1 MLGPFRILPTTGP
14 AETSPRS
21 PSTPATSALNGEVR
35 PATPPL
41 MTPCATDPRNS
52 RQSNP
57 AAKGLTKPPD
67 RANPDPGRRNP
78 TVTLTHLTN
87 ARIVDGTAP
96 EPTEPMTVVLE
107 NDRIRE
113 VSPRPLPPNS
123 ARVIDLRGHILMP
136 GLIDCHVHIVA
147 ITASLAQNATLP
159 DSLVMARS
167 IKLQHEMLMRGF
179 TTVRDVGGADHGQV
193 LASNEGTVMGP
204 RLIIAGKALSQS
216 GGHCDFRGR
225 FNNNPNVFES
235 RLGALGRLCDG
246 VAEVRRAAREEIKAG
261 ATFIKIMANGGVASP
276 TDPIHFLGF
285 AREEIA
291 AAVEEANNAGTY
303 VSAHLY
309 TDVAIRRAVECGV
322 HSLEH
327 CNLIQ
332 SQTAE
337 FAAGQ
342 GAFAV
347 PTLVTYDKLF
357 EEGEALGIGPE
368 SVAKIDSVRLA
379 GLHSLEIMH
388 NAALPMAYG
397 TDLLGAMHRHQSE
410 EFVIRGRILPAQTV
424 IASAAGIAAKL
435 CRMEG
440 QIGTIAPG
448 AFADLVVVD
457 GNPLNDLSLLTG
469 QGKHMPLIFKSGEI
483 VKNLV

>member
-1 MLGPFRILPTTGP
+1 V
-14 AETSPRS
+14 
-21 PSTPATSALNGEVR
+21 N
-35 PATPPL
+35 
-41 MTPCATDPRNS
+41 
-52 RQSNP
+52 
-57 AAKGLTKPPD
+57 
-67 RANPDPGRRNP
+67 
-78 TVTLTHLTN
+78 LTHLIN

-96 EPTEPMTVVLE
+96 DPTEPMTVVVE
-107 NDRIRE
+107 GDRIRE
-113 VSPRPLPPNS
+113 VSRKTPLAGA
-123 ARVIDLRGHILMP
+123 ARVIDLRGHFLMP

-147 ITASLAQNATLP
+147 VVANLGLNATLP

-167 IKLQHEMLMRGF
+167 IKLQREMLMRGF

-193 LASNEGTVMGP
+193 VASEEGTVSGP
-204 RLIIAGKALSQS
+204 RLIIAGKALSQT

-225 FNNNPNVFES
+225 FNSNPNFFES

-285 AREEIA
+285 SREEIA
-291 AAVEEANNAGTY
+291 AAVEEATNAGTY

-332 SQTAE
+332 AETAK
-337 FAAGQ
+337 FASEQ

-347 PTLVTYDKLF
+347 PTLVTFDKLF
-357 EEGEALGIGPE
+357 EEGAALGIGPE
-368 SVAKIDSVRLA
+368 SVAKIDTVRLA
-379 GLHSLEIMH
+379 GMGSLEIMRE
-388 NAALPMAYG
+388 AGLPMAFG
-397 TDLLGAMHRHQSE
+397 TDLLGSMHRHQSE
-410 EFVIRGRILPAQTV
+410 EFIIRGRVLPARTV
-424 IASAAGIAAKL
+424 IASATGIAAKL

-448 AFADLVVVD
+448 AFADLIVVD
-457 GNPLNDLSLLTG
+457 GDPLRDLSLLTG
-469 QGKHMPLIFKSGEI
+469 QGKHFPMIVKSGEI
-483 VKNLV
+483 VKNAGLG

>member
-1 MLGPFRILPTTGP
+1 M
-14 AETSPRS
+14 
-21 PSTPATSALNGEVR
+21 
-35 PATPPL
+35 
-41 MTPCATDPRNS
+41 
-52 RQSNP
+52 
-57 AAKGLTKPPD
+57 
-67 RANPDPGRRNP
+67 
-78 TVTLTHLTN
+78 
-87 ARIVDGTAP
+87 
-96 EPTEPMTVVLE
+96 
-107 NDRIRE
+107 
-113 VSPRPLPPNS
+113 
-123 ARVIDLRGHILMP
+123 
-136 GLIDCHVHIVA
+136 
-147 ITASLAQNATLP
+147 NATLP

-193 LASNEGTVMGP
+193 VASEEGTVLGP

-225 FNNNPNVFES
+225 FNNGPNVFQH
-235 RLGALGRLCDG
+235 RLGSLGRLCDG

-276 TDPIHFLGF
+276 TDPIHFIGF
-285 AREEIA
+285 SREEVA
-291 AAVEEANNAGTY
+291 AAVEEASNAGTY

-332 SQTAE
+332 QETAA
-337 FAAGQ
+337 FAASQ

-347 PTLVTYDKLF
+347 PTLVTYDKLA
-357 EEGEALGIGPE
+357 EEGEALGIGAE

-379 GLHSLEIMH
+379 GMESIGIMQ
-388 NAALPMAYG
+388 AAGLPMAYG

-410 EFVIRGRILPAQTV
+410 EFVIRGRVLPAQTV
-424 IASAAGIAAKL
+424 IASACGIAARL

-440 QIGTIAPG
+440 QIGVVAPG
-448 AFADLVVVD
+448 AFADLIVVD
-457 GNPLNDLSLLTG
+457 GDPLRDLSLLTG
-469 QGKHMPLIFKSGEI
+469 QGRHMPMILKGGVV
-483 VKNLV
+483 VKDAGVG